1 MIQEMKL
8 LAENTFNELV
18 KVMIENV
25 ALEMEY
31 NKVKKG
37 RDKAT

>member
-1 MIQEMKL
+1 MKSR
-8 LAENTFNELV
+8 AEKTSNELV
-18 KVMIENV
+18 KVTTENV

-31 NKVKKG
+31 NKVKQG